1 MKDSVPAAAGT
12 AHAAGRSSGRAIEP
26 SGSHGRRLMK
36 VKTFR
41 AKSMTHAVDAVKR
54 ELGPGAVILHTRV
67 IRSGGLRGVFGLLGR
82 TVVEVTA
89 SDDARVSPRPRPGA
103 KPAAQPTQ
111 PQLAPAAQPQSQA
124 PLRQPSRSP
133 AHPASPAPPA
143 PTPSPLVHAGPT
155 ATPAGQLRAQIE
167 ARGSLVRDAVE
178 IGGVPAARDVASAAL
193 RSAAAQPP
201 AHRPPTPESHTHPDA
216 AALRQELAS
225 IRRMVGQV
233 LQTSARAARLGAS
246 ATPADHAAA
255 LALAPSVPMPDALLR
270 YYQRL
275 IENEVAQEV
284 ADEVVASIRDELSP
298 AELSDEPAVRQAVL
312 RRLESLL
319 PVAQDVAVPSR
330 MPDGR
335 PCTLALVGPT
345 GVGKTTTIAKL
356 AAAYRLRHGRRVA
369 LITSDTY
376 RIAAVDQ
383 LRTYANIIGVPLRV
397 VSSPEEMAEACHAL
411 RDHDAL
417 LLDTAGRSPRDG
429 VRLEELRRFVEAAR
443 PHRTHLVLSSTGSEA
458 SLLRSAERFAPLR
471 PDRVIFTKLDEAAN
485 LGVLV
490 NVVRRVNAKLSYVT
504 TGQEVPDDIEPGRAD
519 RLAKLVLD
527 GKGLA

>member
-1 MKDSVPAAAGT
+1 
-12 AHAAGRSSGRAIEP
+12 
-26 SGSHGRRLMK
+26 MK

-41 AKSMTHAVDAVKR
+41 AKSMTQAVDAVKR

-67 IRSGGLRGVFGLLGR
+67 IKSGGLRGVFGLLGR
-82 TVVEVTA
+82 TLVEVTA
-89 SDDARVSPRPRPGA
+89 SDDARVSPRPRPTA
-103 KPAAQPTQ
+103 KPSSAVPNAGPRQ
-111 PQLAPAAQPQSQA
+111 PQRDA
-124 PLRQPSRSP
+124 
-133 AHPASPAPPA
+133 A
-143 PTPSPLVHAGPT
+143 PTASSIATPTTPLSTPPSTPAVTNIAPRTTHR
-155 ATPAGQLRAQIE
+155 ATPAPQPRAQIE

-178 IGGVPAARDVASAAL
+178 IVGVPAAREVASAAL
-193 RSAAAQPP
+193 RSAATQAPAQPIT
-201 AHRPPTPESHTHPDA
+201 AHESHAAPDA

-225 IRRMVGQV
+225 IRRMVSQV
-233 LQTSARAARLGAS
+233 LQTSARAARLS
-246 ATPADHAAA
+246 APVSGELPLAAI
-255 LALAPSVPMPDALLR
+255 APSVPMPDALLR

-275 IENEVAQEV
+275 IENEVAQEI
-284 ADEVVASIRDELSP
+284 ADEVVASIRDELTP
-298 AELSDEPAVRQAVL
+298 PELCDEPAVRQAVL

-319 PVAQDVAVPSR
+319 PVAEDVAIPSR

-397 VSSPEEMAEACHAL
+397 VSSPEEMAEACQAL

-429 VRLEELRRFVEAAR
+429 ARLDELRRFVEAAR

-519 RLAKLVLD
+519 RLARLVLD